1 MGSVHFPVRV
11 LMTTSPQ
18 RAFVLTCLVLLM
30 AATRVN
36 HFAAIPDA
44 SWAVFFIGG
53 FHLRSWTRWAFPLLM
68 ALAVLVDWI
77 VISNLGLDFWQHY
90 CVSPGYWMLLP
101 AYFAMWAGGMAL
113 GHGYRGAQWSTLPR
127 AIALVVAA
135 VAVCHLFAQGGFY
148 WTTRNVADPTVGGWL
163 KNYAD
168 WFVPYLGTTALY
180 VGLAAALQLAVEQ
193 VGKLRQAQRDVRG

>member
-1 MGSVHFPVRV
+1 
-11 LMTTSPQ
+11 MTTSPQ

-53 FHLRSWTRWAFPLLM
+53 FYLRSWTRWAFPLLM

-77 VISNLGLDFWQHY
+77 VIGSLGLDFWQHY

-113 GHGYRGAQWSTLPR
+113 GHGYQGAQWSTL
-127 AIALVVAA
+127 AKATALVVAA

-168 WFVPYLGTTALY
+168 WFVTYLGTTTLY